1 MNEVQP
7 ECNEVQLN
15 TTEKHQL
22 RTIDITLV
30 RKGHKRKPK
39 QANRDY

>member
-15 TTEKHQL
+15 TTEKQL